1 VQPVESRKEIN
12 AWVAK
17 ATRNLI
23 TEVLDPYKESDTLHV
38 VANAIYFK
46 GEWLNTFDKD
56 DTVDDEFHLLDGS
69 TVDKV
74 PFLRRPWRMYQQI
87 TCHDGFRVLKLPYK
101 AFNDD
106 SPLAY
111 SFKLRKGLPEFS
123 MCVFLPEDREGLWN
137 LVDKITF
144 RPEFLHEHLPRDHVP
159 VGKFRLPKFK
169 LTYMNSTCEVLE
181 DLGLRLP
188 FDPILANMAEIVGD
202 DESVVPLCVDEVLHK
217 AVVEMNEEGC
227 EAAAVTVESDDDM
240 GFSFGCDY
248 EYVPPPP
255 TVDFVADHP
264 FAFFI
269 VEETSGTV
277 VFAGHVL
284 DPTKEE

>member
-1 VQPVESRKEIN
+1 
-12 AWVAK
+12 
-17 ATRNLI
+17 
-23 TEVLDPYKESDTLHV
+23 
-38 VANAIYFK
+38 
-46 GEWLNTFDKD
+46 
-56 DTVDDEFHLLDGS
+56 
-69 TVDKV
+69 
-74 PFLRRPWRMYQQI
+74 MYQQI
-87 TCHDGFRVLKLPYK
+87 ACHDGFRVLKLPYK
-101 AFNDD
+101 AYNDD
-106 SPLAY
+106 SPPAY
-111 SFKLRKGLPEFS
+111 NSKLREGLPEFS
-123 MCVFLPEDREGLWN
+123 MCVFLPEDCDGLWS
-137 LVDKITF
+137 LLDRITA

-169 LTYMNSTCEVLE
+169 LTYMSSIRGVLK

-188 FDPILANMAEIVGD
+188 FDPLLANMTGIVGD
-202 DESVVPLCVDEVLHK
+202 DESVVPLCVSEVVHK

-227 EAAAVTVESDDDM
+227 EAAAVTVESDDDL
-240 GFSFGCDY
+240 GFSLYCDY

>member
-1 VQPVESRKEIN
+1 M
-12 AWVAK
+12 
-17 ATRNLI
+17 
-23 TEVLDPYKESDTLHV
+23 EVLDPYDVGDTLHV

-46 GEWLNTFDKD
+46 GEWRNTFDKD

-87 TCHDGFRVLKLPYK
+87 ACHDGFRVLKLPYK
-101 AFNDD
+101 AYSDD
-106 SPLAY
+106 SPPAY
-111 SFKLRKGLPEFS
+111 DSKLREGLPEFS
-123 MCVFLPEDREGLWN
+123 MCVFLPEDRDGLWS
-137 LVDKITF
+137 LVDRITA
-144 RPEFLHEHLPRDHVP
+144 RPGFLREHLPTDHVP

-169 LTYMNSTCEVLE
+169 LTYMRSIRNVLQ

-188 FDPILANMAEIVGD
+188 FDRLRANMAGIVGD
-202 DESVVPLCVDEVLHK
+202 DDSAVPLCVSEVVNK

-227 EAAAVTVESDDDM
+227 EAAAVTVESDEDM
-240 GFSFGCDY
+240 GFSLYSDY

-269 VEETSGTV
+269 VEETSGTL